1 MTKENFRTQ
10 AELGEQIAHL
20 RQLKGWDQAELGTK
34 VELDQSAIS
43 RIERGQRGLTALE
56 LHLLARIF
64 EVSAESILMKEAPEP
79 VLLRSGDASDEAVQR
94 GLEVLERAIKQ
105 FFGAEELA
113 RSFM

>member
-1 MTKENFRTQ
+1 MNKENFRTQ
-10 AELGEQIAHL
+10 AELGQQIAHL
-20 RQLKGWDQAELGTK
+20 RQVKGWDQAELGAK

-56 LHLLARIF
+56 LHLLASVF
-64 EVSAESILMKEAPEP
+64 EVSAESILMKETREP
-79 VLLRSGDASDEAVQR
+79 ALLRSGEASDEAVRR
-94 GLEVLERAIKQ
+94 GLEVLERAIQQ